1 MTDVIETKA
10 NDAGRPEIQRRR
22 TSHLVFVTAFV
33 LFALPCMAQT
43 GQAQE
48 PDGPDAPPPLKIL
61 PKEEK
66 NQLNAEAD
74 PKRHTI
80 LALDLSDDHLTK
92 AEELGAKN
100 EFDSMLKELGTF
112 NAVIDE
118 ALAFIAQ
125 NDTGNGKILSSSK
138 KLELGLRSYAP
149 RLETL
154 RRDVPSS
161 YDPYVRGLIKTVRE
175 ARSKAIE
182 PFFGTS
188 VLPTRINN

>member
-1 MTDVIETKA
+1 MTDAVETRA
-10 NDAGRPEIQRRR
+10 DDGRRLRIRRR
-22 TSHLVFVTAFV
+22 RASHLVFVAAVFLLT
-33 LFALPCMAQT
+33 LPCMAQT
-43 GQAQE
+43 AQAQE

-66 NQLNAEAD
+66 GQLAAEAD

-92 AEELGAKN
+92 AEELRDRN

-118 ALAFIAQ
+118 ALDFIAR
-125 NDTGNGKILSSSK
+125 NDSGNGKILGSSK
-138 KLELGLRSYAP
+138 KLELGLRSYTP

-161 YDPYVRGLIKTVRE
+161 YEPYVRGLIKTVRE

-188 VLPTRINN
+188 VLPTGKNN

>member
-1 MTDVIETKA
+1 MTDAAKTRSI
-10 NDAGRPEIQRRR
+10 DADRLNIHRR
-22 TSHLVFVTAFV
+22 TASRLVFVTAFV

-48 PDGPDAPPPLKIL
+48 PDSPDAPPPLKIL
-61 PKEEK
+61 PKDEK
-66 NQLNAEAD
+66 NKLSAETD
-74 PKRHTI
+74 PKSHAS
-80 LALDLSDDHLTK
+80 LALELSEGHLAK
-92 AEELGAKN
+92 AEELGARN
-100 EFDSMLKELGTF
+100 EFDSMFKELGAF

-161 YDPYVRGLIKTVRE
+161 YEPYVRGLIKAVRE

-188 VLPTRINN
+188 VLPTRKNN